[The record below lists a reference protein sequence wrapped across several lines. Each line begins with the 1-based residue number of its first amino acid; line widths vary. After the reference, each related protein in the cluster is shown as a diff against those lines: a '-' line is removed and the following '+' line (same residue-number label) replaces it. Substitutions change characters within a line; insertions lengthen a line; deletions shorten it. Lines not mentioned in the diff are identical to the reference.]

1 MTETGR
7 ANQLAG
13 ETEVPVVL
21 RVFAEKSS
29 SVNSVL
35 EDTKKR
41 FGDLAGNVA
50 GVAKSAALLSGSF
63 TLALGGIVS
72 AAVNVAGQFEQL
84 RAKLT
89 ATLGSSE
96 AAARSFQQ
104 ALEFAGNTPFDV
116 QGIVKAT
123 IQITAFG
130 QSAERVLPLAS
141 NLAAA
146 FGGQVDEVGRTLGKA
161 FSGSLEGFESLR
173 NNFGI
178 SNVLLEKFGAELT
191 KTGTISVNTSSAL
204 LKAQGALE
212 KIIKTRFGDATAQQS
227 QTLFGAMSNLGD
239 AIQRVAAA
247 FGTAL
252 IPAVTA
258 VTRTL
263 TSMVEVFERLS
274 PETRQFAAFAALA
287 TVGLG
292 ALATA
297 AAVLVGVVSTGLG
310 GVTAFAGAIGAMGG
324 ATGAGAAAS
333 GLATISGSMGSLTST
348 VSGAASSFTAL
359 LSPITLIAAILGGAA
374 FIALRNYEAATAKA
388 DKAIVAEAKAL
399 VEARNA
405 LNDYRDV
412 IEKVTNSQGKLAS
425 QSGSVSQLAQ
435 ALRESFANV
444 TPADFLA
451 NAEKAGVTL
460 EGLGKDAERN
470 AASVNLF
477 RGNIKDLQAALVVL
491 ENRKTNAIGAFTE
504 ENEAIVARVKE
515 LLGGMPPTVENVTA
529 ALGRSESI
537 LQKFIKAGLEISFL
551 TTKTKEFSPVLEEV
565 KTRAAGLQ
573 DFLKFASK
581 TDDVDV
587 LRASMAALGGEISA
601 VEGLLGKLGIPYG
614 SLVELQGRLLTGST
628 EEKAAIESLLG
639 LRDAQENLQKK
650 VAADEKK
657 AIDDRIRAEEIGIER
672 NKILKGE
679 SKAAEIK
686 IYQELLGIVKAGSE
700 EELSL
705 LTKIANA
712 KQGLKRAEIAE
723 AKRVVAEVKQS
734 LDNLTGS
741 SNEGLEKLRA
751 TGEATAVQ
759 TSKALQGIIA
769 DLDEWAVKNK
779 KLIDSTPQLAEE
791 FRKVRLGFQTKLDS
805 SELEKPKEKLREAIA
820 AAKEFGT
827 EAVTNTQK
835 LAAAQQALTL
845 LTNLQN
851 SGSINTTKEK
861 AALQAEINR
870 LTKEEL
876 TTRAAVTKEADQQAR
891 QTSNLQRE
899 GLNTK
904 LEMLKAEE
912 EAQGKS
918 TFRTQQIADLERQ
931 ILAEKIQAIREQ
943 ERAEIDARATAEQ
956 ARERSELRIT
966 ALKDQET
973 LKRIKAEQTGTKSVE
988 DEARKQQ
995 SIIEGLTK
1003 NRLGGANSPIQSLA
1017 EVSARSSFLG
1027 NFSLGDF
1034 GSGSGG
1040 GRAFPRSLGPPQQ
1053 QLGRIQATI
1062 ANDIA
1067 QGERLAGRGAAGG
1080 VAPTT
1085 VATTNNNYL
1094 TVQGQALGAE
1104 VKAAMRTIIEQYIQE
1119 DRHLRGA

>member
-1 MTETGR
+1 M
-7 ANQLAG
+7 AG

-89 ATLGSSE
+89 STLGSSE

-130 QSAERVLPLAS
+130 QSAERVLPLAA

-274 PETRQFAAFAALA
+274 PETRQFVAFAALA

-324 ATGAGAAAS
+324 ATGAGAAAA
-333 GLATISGSMGSLTST
+333 GLASITGGLGSLVGIVGSAALAFASFLGPIGALVALT
-348 VSGAASSFTAL
+348 VAGLA
-359 LSPITLIAAILGGAA
+359 PIKA
-374 FIALRNYEAATAKA
+374 YEAATAKA

-470 AASVNLF
+470 AASVSLF

-943 ERAEIDARATAEQ
+943 ERAEIDAGATAEQ

-1067 QGERLAGRGAAGG
+1067 QGERLAGRSAAGG
-1080 VAPTT
+1080 VTPTT